1 MEYSSIQFGTNDGMN
16 IQPKKSAN
24 GIPEVINVVTGIF
37 LLVLAVSGNF
47 IAETLGCKSQKL
59 LSENMYAKNII
70 IILIVY
76 FALGVTDKENKT
88 RPEENMIIALQ
99 IWMFFLIFNKMNLYF
114 TGFSLLLV
122 TSVLIGKNYIDYYKA
137 NNKNKEHDA
146 KIEFIGNAAK
156 KIFNVNIGVI
166 IIGFLMY
173 FRKQFNEHSADFSFI
188 SFIFGKAQCNS
199 MK

>member
-1 MEYSSIQFGTNDGMN
+1 MEYSSIQFGTNDDMN
-16 IQPKKSAN
+16 SQSNKSTI
-24 GIPEVINVVTGIF
+24 GFPGVINVVTGIF

-76 FALGVTDKENKT
+76 FALGVTDEENT
-88 RPEENMIIALQ
+88 RPEENMIMALQ

-114 TGFSLLLV
+114 TGLSLLLI
-122 TSVLIGKNYIDYYKA
+122 TTVLIGKNYIDYYKK
-137 NNKNKEHDA
+137 NNKNNEHDE
-146 KIEFIGNAAK
+146 KIEFIGKVSRN
-156 KIFNVNIGVI
+156 IFTVNIGVI

-173 FRKQFNEHSADFSFI
+173 FRKQFNDHSADFSFI
-188 SFIFGKAQCNS
+188 SFIFGKVQCNS

>member
-1 MEYSSIQFGTNDGMN
+1 MEYSSIQFGTNDDMN
-16 IQPKKSAN
+16 SQSNKSTI
-24 GIPEVINVVTGIF
+24 GFPGVINVVTGIF

-76 FALGVTDKENKT
+76 FALGVTDEENT
-88 RPEENMIIALQ
+88 RPEENMIMALQ

-114 TGFSLLLV
+114 TGLSLLLI
-122 TSVLIGKNYIDYYKA
+122 TTVLIGKNYIDYYKK
-137 NNKNKEHDA
+137 NNKNNEHDE
-146 KIEFIGNAAK
+146 KIEFIGKVSRN
-156 KIFNVNIGVI
+156 IFTVNIGVI

-173 FRKQFNEHSADFSFI
+173 FRKQFNDHSADFSFI
-188 SFIFGKAQCNS
+188 SFIFGKTQCNS

>member
-1 MEYSSIQFGTNDGMN
+1 MEYSSIQFGTNDDMN
-16 IQPKKSAN
+16 SQSNKSTS
-24 GIPEVINVVTGIF
+24 GFPGVINVVTGIF

-76 FALGVTDKENKT
+76 FALGVTDEENT
-88 RPEENMIIALQ
+88 RPEENMIMALQ

-114 TGFSLLLV
+114 TGLSLLLI
-122 TSVLIGKNYIDYYKA
+122 TTVLIGKNYIDYYKE
-137 NNKNKEHDA
+137 NNKNNEHDE
-146 KIEFIGNAAK
+146 KIEFIGKVSRN
-156 KIFNVNIGVI
+156 IFTVNIGVI

-173 FRKQFNEHSADFSFI
+173 FRKQFNDHSADFSFI

>member
-1 MEYSSIQFGTNDGMN
+1 MEYSSIQFGTNDDMN
-16 IQPKKSAN
+16 SQSNKSTI
-24 GIPEVINVVTGIF
+24 GFPGVINVVTGIF
-37 LLVLAVSGNF
+37 LLVFAVSGNF

-76 FALGVTDKENKT
+76 FALGVTDEENT
-88 RPEENMIIALQ
+88 RPEENMIMALQ

-114 TGFSLLLV
+114 TGLSLLLI
-122 TSVLIGKNYIDYYKA
+122 TTVLIGKNYIDYYKK
-137 NNKNKEHDA
+137 NNKNNEHDE
-146 KIEFIGNAAK
+146 KIEFIGKVSRN
-156 KIFNVNIGVI
+156 IFTVNIGVI

-173 FRKQFNEHSADFSFI
+173 FRKQFNDHSADFSFI
-188 SFIFGKAQCNS
+188 SFIFGKVQCNS

>member
-16 IQPKKSAN
+16 SQPKKSTN
-24 GIPEVINVVTGIF
+24 GFPDIINVVTGIF

>member
-1 MEYSSIQFGTNDGMN
+1 MEYSSIQFGTNDDMN
-16 IQPKKSAN
+16 SQSNKSTI
-24 GIPEVINVVTGIF
+24 GFPGVINVVTGIF

-76 FALGVTDKENKT
+76 FALGVTDEENT
-88 RPEENMIIALQ
+88 RPEENMIMALQ

-114 TGFSLLLV
+114 TGLSLLLI
-122 TSVLIGKNYIDYYKA
+122 TTVLIGKNYIDYYKE
-137 NNKNKEHDA
+137 NNKNNEHDE
-146 KIEFIGNAAK
+146 KIEFIGKVSRN
-156 KIFNVNIGVI
+156 IFTVNIGVI

-173 FRKQFNEHSADFSFI
+173 FRKQFNDHSADFSFI
-188 SFIFGKAQCNS
+188 SFIFGKVQCNS

>member
-16 IQPKKSAN
+16 SQPKKSAN
-24 GIPEVINVVTGIF
+24 GFPDIINVVTGIF

-76 FALGVTDKENKT
+76 FALGVTDEENT
-88 RPEENMIIALQ
+88 RPEENMIMALQ

-114 TGFSLLLV
+114 TGLSLLLI
-122 TSVLIGKNYIDYYKA
+122 TTVLIGKNYIDYYKK
-137 NNKNKEHDA
+137 NNKNNEHDE
-146 KIEFIGNAAK
+146 KIEFIGKVSRN
-156 KIFNVNIGVI
+156 IFTVNIGVI

-173 FRKQFNEHSADFSFI
+173 FRKQFNDHSADFSFI
-188 SFIFGKAQCNS
+188 SFIFGKTQCNS

>member
-16 IQPKKSAN
+16 SQPKKSAN
-24 GIPEVINVVTGIF
+24 GIPDMINVVTGIF

-76 FALGVTDKENKT
+76 FALGVTDEENT
-88 RPEENMIIALQ
+88 RPEENMIMALQ

-114 TGFSLLLV
+114 TGLSLLLI
-122 TSVLIGKNYIDYYKA
+122 TTVLIGKNYIDYYKK
-137 NNKNKEHDA
+137 NNKNNEHDE
-146 KIEFIGNAAK
+146 KIEFIGKVSRN
-156 KIFNVNIGVI
+156 IFTVNIGVI

-173 FRKQFNEHSADFSFI
+173 FRKQFNDHSADFSFI
-188 SFIFGKAQCNS
+188 SFIFGKVQCNS